1 MRKTRVFGQL
11 MGVQGMVVG
20 DVTIQPDPDGDG
32 EVLVVSVR
40 PDARSGGRCAQ
51 CRRSCPG
58 YDAGVGTRR
67 WRTVD
72 TGTTRTF
79 LESATP
85 RVQCPDHGVLV
96 ACPGRGPARNAPG
109 VAPCR

>member
-11 MGVQGMVVG
+11 MGVQGMVIG
-20 DVTIQPDPDGDG
+20 DVTMQPDPDGDG

-40 PDARSGGRCAQ
+40 TDARTAGRCAQ

-79 LESATP
+79 LESAAP
-85 RVQCPDHGVLV
+85 RVQCRSTV
-96 ACPGRGPARNAPG
+96 CWWRTCRGPGP
-109 VAPCR
+109 